1 MTERHLRVLLIDD
14 DEEDYLITRD
24 ILADIERGHGG
35 VGGASYEVRWC
46 ASYDEGLAELPR
58 GAHDVCLLDYR
69 LGGGRTGLD
78 LLREA
83 EGARRAAPIIMLT
96 GVGDQEV
103 DLAAMQAGAADYLIK
118 GRIDAQL
125 LERSIRYAIE
135 RKRSEAEL
143 ARKNEELV
151 RLNDE
156 KSRFVGIAAHDLRS
170 PLGII
175 LGYSD
180 LLLRM
185 YSKVMPKGELDI
197 VERIRSSSQS
207 MLHLINDLL
216 DISTIEAGQL
226 NLDRQRVDLAE
237 LARGAVD
244 LYQIVAA
251 QKRMELRFSA
261 DEGGTRAWLD
271 ARKAEQVLNNLLS
284 NAVQY
289 SFPESAIDVSV
300 RRAGGE
306 VVVAVRDRGPGIAKE
321 DLGNLFKPFGRART
335 VSTGGEKSTGLG
347 LAIARRIVEGH
358 GGRIWVESELGEG
371 AMFAAAFPA
380 E

>member
-1 MTERHLRVLLIDD
+1 
-14 DEEDYLITRD
+14 
-24 ILADIERGHGG
+24 
-35 VGGASYEVRWC
+35 
-46 ASYDEGLAELPR
+46 
-58 GAHDVCLLDYR
+58 
-69 LGGGRTGLD
+69 
-78 LLREA
+78 
-83 EGARRAAPIIMLT
+83 MLT
-96 GVGDQEV
+96 GMGDQEV
-103 DLAAMQAGAADYLIK
+103 DVAAMQAGAADYLIK

-151 RLNDE
+151 RLSDE

-216 DISTIEAGQL
+216 DISTIEAGKL
-226 NLDRQRVDLAE
+226 HLDRQRVDLAE
-237 LARGAVD
+237 LVRGAVD

-261 DEGGTRAWLD
+261 DEEGTWALLD
-271 ARKAEQVLNNLLS
+271 ARKVEQVLNNLLS

-289 SFPESAIDVSV
+289 SFPDSAIDVSV

-321 DLGNLFKPFGRART
+321 DVGNLFKPFGRART